1 MEGVTSGEFIILRS
15 GDVISD
21 SENNNVKIADS
32 EFILNIRLLS
42 IGFFTRDIHLKSI
55 QVRPVLRVYGW

>member
-1 MEGVTSGEFIILRS
+1 MQGVTSGEFIILRS

-42 IGFFTRDIHLKSI
+42 IDFFIRDIHLKSI